1 LLMTDFSG
9 RVVIVPRADTED
21 GAALA
26 RVLCRAGAAAVLTG
40 EVFATLGRL
49 AEELHDEMGAQIA
62 IFAGDLARDDERA
75 VLAEMV
81 AELFPA

>member
-1 LLMTDFSG
+1 MEDFAG

-40 EVFATLGRL
+40 EVFAQLGRL
-49 AEELHDEMGAQIA
+49 AAELHGDTGAQIA
-62 IFAGDLARDDERA
+62 IFAGDLHRADERA

-81 AELFPA
+81 AELFPN

>member
-1 LLMTDFSG
+1 MMTDFVG

-40 EVFATLGRL
+40 EEFTSLGRL
-49 AEELHDEMGAQIA
+49 AEELHDELGAQVA

-75 VLAEMV
+75 VLAEIV
-81 AELFPA
+81 ADLFPA